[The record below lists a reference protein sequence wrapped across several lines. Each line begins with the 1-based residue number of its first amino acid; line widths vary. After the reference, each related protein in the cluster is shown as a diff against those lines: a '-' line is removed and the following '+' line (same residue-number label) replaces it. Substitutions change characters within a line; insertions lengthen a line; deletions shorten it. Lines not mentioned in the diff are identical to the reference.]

1 MNKKILEKIFLNQ
14 FGAIKPPW
22 INKDVFYKL
31 PFNFCDRFCE
41 RCQFQKICRV
51 FLEEKKRQKK
61 WQTMGV
67 DPYSNKAVFISL
79 YETLTQLKTLLEKD
93 LERLNIK
100 ISREDKIRI
109 EKEEEIKE
117 IMVEKD
123 GLVLISKKLS
133 YSLLKLLED
142 IFYFFEENI
151 QKEIEEEIK
160 ILNFYLFFF
169 SVKIQRAVLS
179 EIEEKEMDYE
189 DTTFDSKNS
198 AFLSY
203 VSIVKIINALQNLL
217 LFKKFPESV
226 YHKTKKLIKAFK
238 NLNELLDTKFHLQ
251 ILSI

>member
-1 MNKKILEKIFLNQ
+1 
-14 FGAIKPPW
+14 
-22 INKDVFYKL
+22 
-31 PFNFCDRFCE
+31 
-41 RCQFQKICRV
+41 
-51 FLEEKKRQKK
+51 
-61 WQTMGV
+61 
-67 DPYSNKAVFISL
+67 
-79 YETLTQLKTLLEKD
+79 LTQLKTLLEKD

-100 ISREDKIRI
+100 ISREDEIQI

-123 GLVLISKKLS
+123 ELVLISKKLS

-142 IFYFFEENI
+142 IFYFFEENTP
-151 QKEIEEEIK
+151 KEIEEEIK

-217 LFKKFPESV
+217 LFKKFPESI

-238 NLNELLDTKFHLQ
+238 SLNEVLDKKFNLQ
-251 ILSI
+251 ILSA

>member
-61 WQTMGV
+61 WQKIGV

-100 ISREDKIRI
+100 ISKEDKIRI

-142 IFYFFEENI
+142 IFYFFEENTP
-151 QKEIEEEIK
+151 KEIEEEIK
-160 ILNFYLFFF
+160 IINFYLFFF

-217 LFKKFPESV
+217 LFKKFPESI
-226 YHKTKKLIKAFK
+226 YHKTKKLIKALK

>member
-1 MNKKILEKIFLNQ
+1 VNAVNFKKFVG
-14 FGAIKPPW
+14 FFW
-22 INKDVFYKL
+22 
-31 PFNFCDRFCE
+31 
-41 RCQFQKICRV
+41 
-51 FLEEKKRQKK
+51 KKKSVKKK
-61 WQTMGV
+61 WQKMGV

-79 YETLTQLKTLLEKD
+79 YETLTQLKILLEKD

-100 ISREDKIRI
+100 ISREDEIQIK
-109 EKEEEIKE
+109 KEEETKE
-117 IMVEKD
+117 TMVEKD

-151 QKEIEEEIK
+151 PKEIEEEIK

-189 DTTFDSKNS
+189 DNTFDSKNS

-217 LFKKFPESV
+217 LFKKFPRTIH
-226 YHKTKKLIKAFK
+226 HKTKKLIKAFK
-238 NLNELLDTKFHLQ
+238 SLNEVLDKKFNLQ
-251 ILSI
+251 ILSA

>member
-100 ISREDKIRI
+100 ISKEDEIRI
-109 EKEEEIKE
+109 
-117 IMVEKD
+117 EKD

-142 IFYFFEENI
+142 IFYFFEENTP
-151 QKEIEEEIK
+151 KEIEEEIK

-217 LFKKFPESV
+217 LFKKFPESI

-238 NLNELLDTKFHLQ
+238 SLNEVLYKKFNLQ